1 MPLNM
6 SLCFSCLDDLETH
19 IQQLLKRNAN
29 PSMRD
34 CLNKFPD
41 SDNAYNEAVENA
53 SSVIASYFHSEIE
66 DIVEKFV
73 FSNNTENWETSL
85 AKSIEA
91 IREERQEELDL
102 EEEERREREGR
113 GIDSSEC

>member
-1 MPLNM
+1 MPSNM
-6 SLCFSCLDDLETH
+6 SFCFSCRDDLETY

-53 SSVIASYFHSEIE
+53 SSVIASYFYGEVE

-73 FSNNTENWETSL
+73 FSNTTENWETTLS
-85 AKSIEA
+85 KNIEA